1 LPVSPS
7 KHIKSVHAVI
17 TPTLKINTKTITSQP
32 SETAYKKGQI
42 HRSNFSTKDIKYL
55 QRTNSAESISIPNLT
70 PVATDAHSGQSIKKG
85 MDIVRLSPTR
95 AREVM
100 MDQIQEEPQTNR
112 ETEPSEKETEVT
124 PKLELN
130 TCRNEMANLFPHL
143 TINKVNQS
151 REEEKASKP
160 TTRPKSSGVYTTK
173 HNKASSAMT
182 VSHEKAIETDVSIA
196 IPPSKK
202 LPATIISSEF
212 KDGLPYSKTNF
223 VGFSKSRSRP
233 LSAS

>member
-1 LPVSPS
+1 
-7 KHIKSVHAVI
+7 
-17 TPTLKINTKTITSQP
+17 
-32 SETAYKKGQI
+32 
-42 HRSNFSTKDIKYL
+42 
-55 QRTNSAESISIPNLT
+55 
-70 PVATDAHSGQSIKKG
+70 
-85 MDIVRLSPTR
+85 
-95 AREVM
+95 M

-233 LSAS
+233 LSASQSSRVIRIPASSKPLANFIIPDGPIFCNRSPFGAPIRGARVAETSTHGVMFHPIPTGSSGLVSPSSYNVHRDFGISATSAKRALHKP